1 MGFSERLR
9 VPTAGLAAAAA
20 LVVALFAGAAQ
31 AATVACNTLLPDATG
46 KLTPNAGC
54 RAYQNTADPN
64 PANFDGLFGQND
76 WTELAK
82 INAGNINGSSSANG
96 LTFTSTNG
104 NFSGN
109 WSVSGHSGP
118 LVIVLKDGNQAP
130 APTLLYLL
138 AGSSGTWSTPWVN
151 ARGNPNNSLSNVQ
164 LWGTGGTPPPA
175 PIPLPGAGLLLIG
188 GLGGLGLFARRR
200 RDA

>member
-1 MGFSERLR
+1 MS
-9 VPTAGLAAAAA
+9 VGLIARIGKTAAAA
-20 LVVALFAGAAQ
+20 LVAVLFAGAGQ
-31 AATVACNTLLPDATG
+31 AATTVACNTLVPDATG

-82 INAGNINGSSSANG
+82 INAGSINGSSSVSG
-96 LTFTSTNG
+96 FTFTSTNG
-104 NFSGN
+104 NFSGT
-109 WSVSGHSGP
+109 WAVSGYTGP

-151 ARGNPNNSLSNVQ
+151 ARGNPNNSLSNAQ
-164 LWGTGGTPPPA
+164 LWGTGPA
-175 PIPLPGAGLLLIG
+175 PIPLPAAGLLLVG
-188 GLGGLGLFARRR
+188 GLGGLGLVARRR
-200 RDA
+200 RPADPA